1 MTAIITDQFR
11 IFNAENFVDSVN
23 NNSYYVFLGLPNP
36 SLSTKFGRD
45 TDWDSDPPVPVDN
58 FQYLSHYKDTLLF
71 GKKITSSNNVRRI
84 VRKVTWTENT
94 RYEMYRHD
102 YSTTNLAP
110 ISGLPRL
117 YDSNYYVM
125 NSDYRVY
132 ICIDNGSSGTNP
144 SGNKSQDQPTF
155 TDADPS
161 AAGSS
166 NDGYVWKYLFT
177 ISPSDII
184 KFDSTEYIILPN
196 DWDTSTDSEI
206 ERIRDAGNSDI
217 EENQIK
223 KIYIENAGD
232 GYLSRDEEYTD
243 VDINGDGSGAKA
255 SIKVTDGKIVSA
267 RVTFGGKGYTY
278 GIVDLGRLRSGTLQ
292 TDAQLIVV
300 IPPSKGHGYNIYQE
314 LGADRVLVYARFDDL
329 TEDTPISTAFSQIGI
344 LKNPKYSTSDTLFEE
359 NQFSSLYAIKL
370 TSVSQT
376 PIIGE
381 QIRQVRPSDEKIA
394 KGYVASYDA
403 TTKVLK
409 YFRDRSLYFSNG
421 VDETDDKDISSD
433 SEVLDFESSDQVA
446 NNIQFVSSSFNA
458 PIDTS
463 FSENKVTVN
472 GKIID
477 LGVTFNAGLASP
489 EINKKTGD
497 IIYIDNR
504 PLVTRN
510 LRQKEDVKI
519 ILEF

>member
-1 MTAIITDQFR
+1 MSAIITDQFR

-23 NNSYYVFLGLPNP
+23 SNNNSYYVFLGLPNP
-36 SLSTKFGRD
+36 AESTKFGRSTGWNSSPD
-45 TDWDSDPPVPVDN
+45 EPVDN
-58 FQYLSHYKDTLLF
+58 LQYLSHYKDTLLF
-71 GKKITSSNNVRRI
+71 GKKITSSNVRRI

-117 YDSNYYVM
+117 YDCNYYVM
-125 NSDYRVY
+125 NSDYKVY
-132 ICIDNGSSGTNP
+132 ICIDNGSSVTNP
-144 SGNKSQDQPTF
+144 TGNKSQDEPTF

-166 NDGYVWKYLFT
+166 GDGYIWKYLFT
-177 ISPSDII
+177 LLPSDIV
-184 KFDSTEYIILPN
+184 KFDSTEYIVLPR
-196 DWDTSTDSEI
+196 DWDTSNDSEI
-206 ERIRDAGNSDI
+206 ERIRDAGNSDV

-223 KIYIENAGD
+223 KIYIANAGSN
-232 GYLSRDEEYTD
+232 YLSRDEEYN
-243 VDINGDGSGAKA
+243 VDINGDGTGATA

-267 RVTFGGKGYTY
+267 RVTSGGKGYTY
-278 GIVDLGRLRSGTLQ
+278 GIVDLGQLRAGIVQ
-292 TDAQLIVV
+292 EDAQLIVI
-300 IPPSKGHGYNIYQE
+300 IPPSKGHGYDIYKE
-314 LGADRVLVYARFDDL
+314 LGADRVLIYARFDDL
-329 TEDTPISTAFSQIGI
+329 TEDTPISTAFAQIGV
-344 LKNPKYSTSDTLFEE
+344 LKNPKYNTSDTLFEE

-376 PIIGE
+376 PTIGE
-381 QIRQVRPSDEKIA
+381 QITQVRESDGKIA

-403 TTKVLK
+403 STKVLK
-409 YFRDRSLYFSNG
+409 YFRDRSLYFPNG
-421 VDETDDKDISSD
+421 EDETDDTEISEV
-433 SEVLDFESSDQVA
+433 SEVLDFESSSV
-446 NNIQFVSSSFNA
+446 NNIQFVSSAFNA
-458 PIDTS
+458 SIDTT
-463 FSENKVTVN
+463 FNENKVTN
-472 GKIID
+472 DGKIID
-477 LGVTFNAGLASP
+477 LGVTFSEGLANP

>member
-1 MTAIITDQFR
+1 MAAIITDQFR
-11 IFNAENFVDSVN
+11 IFSAENFVDSVNNN

-36 SLSTKFGRD
+36 AESKFGRS
-45 TDWDSDPPVPVDN
+45 TGWDLSPDEPVDN
-58 FQYLSHYKDTLLF
+58 LQYLSHYKDTLLF
-71 GKKITSSNNVRRI
+71 GKKITSSNVRRI

-110 ISGLPRL
+110 VSELPRL
-117 YDSNYYVM
+117 YDCNYYVL

-132 ICIDNGSSGTNP
+132 ICIDNGSSSTNTT
-144 SGNKSQDQPTF
+144 GNKSQDEPTF

-166 NDGYVWKYLFT
+166 GDGYVWKYLFT
-177 ISPSDII
+177 LLPSDII
-184 KFDSTEYIILPN
+184 KFDSTEYIVLPEN
-196 DWDTSTDSEI
+196 WSDTSTDSEI
-206 ERIRDAGNSDI
+206 QRIRDAGNSDV

-223 KIYIENAGD
+223 KIYIANAGSS
-232 GYLSRDEEYTD
+232 YLSRDEEYS
-243 VDINGDGSGAKA
+243 VDINGDGTGATA

-267 RVTFGGKGYTY
+267 RVTYGGKGYTY
-278 GIVDLGRLRSGTLQ
+278 GIVDLGSLRAGTIQ
-292 TDAQLIVV
+292 DNAQLIVI
-300 IPPSKGHGYNIYQE
+300 IPPSKGHGYDIYKE
-314 LGADRVLVYARFDDL
+314 LGADRVLIYARFDDL
-329 TEDTPISTAFSQIGI
+329 TEDTPISTAFAQVGI

-370 TSVSQT
+370 SSISET
-376 PIIGE
+376 PVIGE
-381 QIRQVRPSDEKIA
+381 QIFQVRESDGKIA
-394 KGYVASYDA
+394 KGYVASYDSN
-403 TTKVLK
+403 TEVLK

-421 VDETDDKDISSD
+421 EDETDDTNVTDV
-433 SEVLDFESSDQVA
+433 SEVLDFESSSD
-446 NNIQFVSSSFNA
+446 NEIQFVTSAFSA
-458 PIDTS
+458 PIDIT
-463 FSENKVTVN
+463 FNENKVTKDSKV
-472 GKIID
+472 ID
-477 LGVTFNAGLASP
+477 LGVTFVEGLANP

-497 IIYIDNR
+497 IIYVDNR